1 MSDGVIKGI
10 YILTLFELKLI
21 YDIDIDFWD
30 VYIAMYNVSIKSIGK
45 KAIFGNTL

>member
-30 VYIAMYNVSIKSIGK
+30 VYIALY
-45 KAIFGNTL
+45 L